1 MALGVVGP
9 ERRVGAW
16 EGDRVI
22 DLQRADP
29 ALPSDLEAFIALGA
43 RGIETAQRAIARA
56 GDGSAQ
62 PRADVL
68 LHAPAVRPP
77 RLPRAAG
84 DYAADPPGSPARK
97 GSSPPL
103 AHPAPAGATLTAAAG
118 RAKTRATH

>member
-43 RGIETAQRAIARA
+43 RGIETAERAIARA

-62 PRADVL
+62 PRADVR
-68 LHAPAVRPP
+68 LHAPAVRRP
-77 RLPRAAG
+77 RIACAAG
-84 DYAADPPGSPARK
+84 NYAEHTLGSAARK
-97 GSSPPL
+97 GSSSAL
-103 AHPAPAGATLTAAAG
+103 ADLAPAGTTLTAAEVVE
-118 RAKTRATH
+118 KTR